1 MKRRGMRRRLPGLV
15 IGAVLL
21 MGLGAVGYLL
31 LVYPRR
37 APAGEGE
44 HLVVTLPE
52 RAGADEVAALL
63 QDAGVIDDPWLFA
76 VYMRVRGVHRR
87 LRSGDVL
94 LSDRLP
100 PHEVARRISRGHR
113 GLPVRVTIPEG
124 LNRFEIAARLRDA
137 GVCSN
142 RAFRI
147 ATRRPIEG
155 ETEGTH
161 EGYLFPD
168 TYDFLQDSDAAEI
181 ARRMVAN
188 YRRRTD
194 PIYDAHRD
202 ALDQLR
208 RELGFGR
215 RDVLTLASVVE
226 EEAAAASERA
236 TIAGVFLNR
245 LRSDSFRPRHRLQ
258 ADPTVS
264 YGCLAVRGADAPPSC
279 ESFDGR
285 ITRAMLQDPRNP
297 YNTYRHGGLPPGPI
311 TNPGLASIVAVL
323 EAEQHEYFYFVARG
337 GGRHQFS
344 AELEAHNDAV
354 DRFIL
359 RDAPD

>member
-1 MKRRGMRRRLPGLV
+1 MKRRLPGF
-15 IGAVLL
+15 LL
-21 MGLGAVGYLL
+21 GVALALGLGVVGFLL
-31 LVYPRR
+31 LVYPRQ

-44 HLVVTLPE
+44 HLVVTLRE
-52 RAGADEVAALL
+52 GMSADELARLL
-63 QDAGVIDDPWLFA
+63 HDEGVIEEPWLFA
-76 VYMRVRGVHRR
+76 VYLRVRGVHRH
-87 LRSGDVL
+87 LRTGEVL
-94 LSDRLP
+94 LTDALP
-100 PHEVARRISRGHR
+100 PHEVARRVSRGHR

-124 LNRFEIAARLRDA
+124 LNRFEIATRLRDA

-142 RAFRI
+142 RGFRI
-147 ATRRPIEG
+147 ATSRPIEG

-181 ARRMVAN
+181 AARMVDN

-194 PIYDAHRD
+194 PLFEANRGS
-202 ALDQLR
+202 LDRLR

-215 RDVLTLASVVE
+215 RHVLTLASIVE

-245 LRSDSFRPRHRLQ
+245 LRSDDFRPLHRLQ

-264 YGCLAVRGADAPPSC
+264 YGCLAVRGEDAPPSC
-279 ESFDGR
+279 EGFEGR
-285 ITRAMLQDPRNP
+285 ITRAMLQDSRNP

-311 TNPGLASIVAVL
+311 TNPGLASIRAVL
-323 EAEQHEYFYFVARG
+323 EAEDHEYFYFVARG

-344 AELEAHNDAV
+344 AELDAHNEAV

-359 RDAPD
+359 NE

>member
-1 MKRRGMRRRLPGLV
+1 MRKRLPRMVLGAALLVGLGLV
-15 IGAVLL
+15 GF
-21 MGLGAVGYLL
+21 LL

-44 HLVVTLPE
+44 HIVVTMPE
-52 RAGADEVAALL
+52 GASASQVATLLSNAGIIE
-63 QDAGVIDDPWLFA
+63 DPWLFA
-76 VYMRVRGVHRR
+76 IYMRVRGVHRH
-87 LRSGDVL
+87 LRTGEVL

-124 LNRFEIAARLRDA
+124 LNRFEIAQRLRDA

-155 ETEGTH
+155 ESEGTH

-181 ARRMVAN
+181 ASRMVAN

-194 PIYDAHRD
+194 ELFDSHQP
-202 ALDQLR
+202 ALDRLR

-215 RDVLTLASVVE
+215 RDVLTLASVIE

-245 LRSDSFRPRHRLQ
+245 LRSDTFRPLHRLQ

-264 YGCLAVRGADAPPSC
+264 YGCLAVRGDDAPPSC
-279 ESFDGR
+279 EGFDGR
-285 ITRAMLQDPRNP
+285 ITRAMLRDSANP

-311 TNPGLASIVAVL
+311 TNPGVASIRAVL
-323 EAEQHEYFYFVARG
+323 EAETHDYFYFVARG

-344 AELEAHNDAV
+344 AELGAHNEAV
-354 DRFIL
+354 DQYIL
-359 RDAPD
+359 DSQD